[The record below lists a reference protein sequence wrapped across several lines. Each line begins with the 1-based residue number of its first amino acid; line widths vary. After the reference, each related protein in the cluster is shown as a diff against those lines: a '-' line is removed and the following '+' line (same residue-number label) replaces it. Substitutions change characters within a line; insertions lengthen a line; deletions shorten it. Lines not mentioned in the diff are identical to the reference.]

1 MRSAA
6 LAALALAVAAP
17 AGAQAL
23 VLIPLDSGTAVRL
36 QIEAGPKITGRLLAP
51 FAEDSTRFLYCPTLR
66 GTCDGVKFSQ
76 RTTLAANVSR
86 VEMQTGTRA
95 TRGAFMGAGIA
106 LGTAL
111 AACTLIDDLG
121 CDPTNGSFFTYVAL
135 PVGFLGAGIGALIGG
150 TVPKWSVAP

>member
-1 MRSAA
+1 MRSVAFA
-6 LAALALAVAAP
+6 VLALALAGP

-23 VLIPLDSGTAVRL
+23 VLVPLDSGTAVRL

-51 FAEDSTRFLYCPTLR
+51 FGEDSTRFLYCPTLR
-66 GTCDGVKFSQ
+66 GTCDGVKYSA
-76 RTTLAANVSR
+76 RVTPATSVSR
-86 VEMQTGTRA
+86 VEAQNGTRA
-95 TRGAFMGAGIA
+95 TRGAFIGAGLA

-135 PVGFLGAGIGALIGG
+135 PVGFLGAGIGALIGS